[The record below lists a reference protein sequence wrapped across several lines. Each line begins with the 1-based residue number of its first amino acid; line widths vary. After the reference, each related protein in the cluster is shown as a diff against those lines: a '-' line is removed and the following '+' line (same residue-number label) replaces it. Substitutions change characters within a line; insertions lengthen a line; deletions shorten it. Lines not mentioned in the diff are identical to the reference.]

1 MGHIIIIIITT
12 VERPHDNRYNP
23 PPPQDGYGCPTRCVF
38 FHRSYPESLCCFLDL
53 RAVLM
58 FYRIDSRNNPALCW
72 VRIGRVGR
80 RWLLPLWYAVIVARI
95 CSIDIIMAPIDRC
108 TSWRQIIM
116 IEFVDQNTSL
126 APMPSTTLEI
136 VQLRTQNT
144 MTLRRKNLVMVDV
157 FDFVRTHCTRK
168 ESRGNTCV
176 IACDWYCTW

>member
-1 MGHIIIIIITT
+1 
-12 VERPHDNRYNP
+12 
-23 PPPQDGYGCPTRCVF
+23 
-38 FHRSYPESLCCFLDL
+38 
-53 RAVLM
+53 
-58 FYRIDSRNNPALCW
+58 
-72 VRIGRVGR
+72 
-80 RWLLPLWYAVIVARI
+80 
-95 CSIDIIMAPIDRC
+95 MAPIDRC

-176 IACDWYCTW
+176 IVIVLFVSRYIRIVRGRIPMDTNSYVSFSLPDDIPTWRPNHSSRDTRHWLRTDNILFSKTPVRRNRPLSRILTISA